1 SRRPSMQKPKD
12 NPVAR
17 PRSTQTPARTK
28 PWGRTAYGFTYWSA
42 STASIA
48 SSGLERGRR
57 PALGRNQAAA
67 RARHL
72 TASLNLGAGR
82 RRARS
87 DG

>member
-1 SRRPSMQKPKD
+1 SRRPLMRRPKD

-28 PWGRTAYGFTYWSA
+28 PWGRTAYDFAYNSA
-42 STASIA
+42 STASTA
-48 SSGLERGRR
+48 SADLERGRR
-57 PALGRNQAAA
+57 PGAGDNQAAA

-72 TASLNLGAGR
+72 TASLDLGAGR
-82 RRARS
+82 RRARG